1 MVEGE
6 IKKRL
11 NIAAIT
17 GRPEFKDD
25 DPKHPVMVNRKYVL
39 DVLDEAR
46 KDFYGLLKGD
56 PLDWLY
62 HTGEKKQTYEQ
73 LLLKWFG
80 SAENTVK

>member
-6 IKKRL
+6 FKKRL

-25 DPKHPVMVNRKYVL
+25 DLKHPVMVNRKYVL

-46 KDFYGLLKGD
+46 EDFPQYVTSPTMEGYIGFLADVLEWK
-56 PLDWLY
+56 
-62 HTGEKKQTYEQ
+62 T
-73 LLLKWFG
+73 KWFG
-80 SAENTVK
+80 TVENTVK